1 MFLIHPLSNP
11 LYPRDKIPYEN
22 FEKKTRKHRDMTQK
36 YIGNGTERRE
46 KQNTPYLVCFGY
58 QSPYAREMFDVFSEN
73 DFFSVNR
80 VITSSKLSPSNLSA
94 SNFVYTLSE
103 IDMIFVLI
111 FPTSY
116 NIY

>member
-1 MFLIHPLSNP
+1 MNVCMKEKNSIQITHNPIHL
-11 LYPRDKIPYEN
+11 
-22 FEKKTRKHRDMTQK
+22 
-36 YIGNGTERRE
+36 
-46 KQNTPYLVCFGY
+46 LVCFGY
-58 QSPYAREMFDVFSEN
+58 QSPYAGEMFDIFSEN

-103 IDMIFVLI
+103 IDMIFVPI
-111 FPTSY
+111 FSTLY

>member
-1 MFLIHPLSNP
+1 
-11 LYPRDKIPYEN
+11 
-22 FEKKTRKHRDMTQK
+22 MTQK

-46 KQNTPYLVCFGY
+46 KQNTLYLVCFGY
-58 QSPYAREMFDVFSEN
+58 QSSYTGEMFDIFSEN

-94 SNFVYTLSE
+94 SNFVYTPSE

-111 FPTSY
+111 FSTSY
-116 NIY
+116 KTNYLLQNI